1 MRSLAR
7 DSPGSCSLLNEPS
20 GSAQLDLAKFMR
32 CISECCKRRGDGMG
46 RRRPMA
52 QNGFPLRIGFCSFPA
67 SIQARKGPVQRY
79 VIDEFEFPI
88 EELDID
94 PIGASVTGQKPDVLG
109 VFHCAQRESH
119 RARQQHRRRCDRDDQ
134 ISIIEDRWQRQRTQV
149 RERRAEEPYGR
160 SSTDQQPVRVAR
172 AL

>member
-1 MRSLAR
+1 
-7 DSPGSCSLLNEPS
+7 
-20 GSAQLDLAKFMR
+20 
-32 CISECCKRRGDGMG
+32 MG

-52 QNGFPLRIGFCSFPA
+52 QNGFPLRIGFRSFPA

-109 VFHCAQRESH
+109 VFRVEKHFCSRDVLFRSSEQVHPVR
-119 RARQQHRRRCDRDDQ
+119 RARPL
-134 ISIIEDRWQRQRTQV
+134 EV
-149 RERRAEEPYGR
+149 VVERLGCP
-160 SSTDQQPVRVAR
+160 RVSDHAHVG
-172 AL
+172 